1 MHRPGAVVKVQRLRP
16 HTRGFTLI
24 ELLVVVGFLSLIC
37 AIAIP
42 FLLSALNPHDAAEPT
57 VVAEQ
62 TLVQSPPRARVLD
75 GAEGRSAEIEAL
87 KMAIDLHTEPVLDG
101 FRVHTGFTAKVELA
115 LRVRNPD
122 PSLELVELDF
132 PFPPGLLEAREV
144 ELVALRAEDSPHT
157 DEVDR
162 VDYSLEGIRWRGRI
176 APGEALDFRI
186 TYAASGRERLDFDVA
201 GESRSGE
208 VEIEL
213 KLADSAGIDTSELQI
228 PADALQP
235 SEVSAQTLRWSFDKL
250 LTASAIA
257 IELPAA
263 SSPVGRMIALCQL
276 AGLGVLLFGA
286 GLWFL
291 AEGYRPGV
299 LDDFR
304 WGHFL
309 LAALNYVVFF
319 VIFAVVAFFGRVEW
333 ALILAP
339 SVALPLLGLHLR
351 RVIDLHFALVRALPM
366 AALTL
371 VVVVAG
377 VYLEDARPYVLLSA
391 GVFVVGFVTV
401 SFESWSAGRLAL
413 AQQRRDEA
421 KERERS
427 AELAAQRELLAL
439 ARGQS
444 EALLLRAR
452 AELERRGG
460 GRRARL
466 EVLGAE
472 AELLEQAFGEVD
484 ELLGLL
490 AEGSGAGE
498 QVLTAAR
505 RRAGE
510 QVQRLAQQRDRLGE
524 TLEQL
529 ELEQLAAQRSHAEAV
544 EALARAVDRGAELL
558 TRHAELREATLS
570 EALRVQL
577 DESRQLLAQ
586 SECPTRAL
594 QLAHEACERELIRL
608 AGTVAPSSHCTSC
621 GSAALAGSAHCPDCG
636 SPRPFELRCG
646 SCPASTAIPE
656 KLLGGSLSSVEE
668 LYCHACGE
676 AVL

>member
-1 MHRPGAVVKVQRLRP
+1 MNSKHLRSQ
-16 HTRGFTLI
+16 TRGFTLI
-24 ELLVVVGFLSLIC
+24 ELLVVVGILSLIC
-37 AIAIP
+37 TLAIP
-42 FLLSALNPHDAAEPT
+42 FLLSLLSPYDAAEPRI
-57 VVAEQ
+57 AEQ

-75 GAEGRSAEIEAL
+75 GAEGRPAEIEAL
-87 KMAIDLHTEPVLDG
+87 KMAIELHTEPVLDG
-101 FRVHTGFTAKVELA
+101 FRVHTGFTAKVELG

-122 PSLELVELDF
+122 PKLEVVELDF

-144 ELVALRAEDSPHT
+144 ELVALRAEDSAHADT
-157 DEVDR
+157 LER
-162 VDYSLEGIRWRGRI
+162 VDYSLEGIRWRGRV
-176 APGEALDFRI
+176 APGEVLDFRI

-213 KLADSAGIDTSELQI
+213 NLADSTDTTASDLQI

-235 SEVSAQTLRWSFDKL
+235 SEVSARTLRWSFDKL

-263 SSPVGRMIALCQL
+263 SSPVGRLIALCQL

-339 SVALPLLGLHLR
+339 SVSLPLLGLHLR

-366 AALTL
+366 AALSL
-371 VVVVAG
+371 AVVVAG
-377 VYLEDARPYVLLSA
+377 VYLDEARPYVLLAA

-413 AQQRRDEA
+413 AEQRRAEA
-421 KERERS
+421 SERQRAQEIG
-427 AELAAQRELLAL
+427 AQRELLARARVQAEGLL
-439 ARGQS
+439 ARAQ
-444 EALLLRAR
+444 R
-452 AELERRGG
+452 ELEGEGR

-466 EVLGAE
+466 EVLGGDAM
-472 AELLEQAFGEVD
+472 ALEQAMNEVE
-484 ELLGLL
+484 ELVTRL
-490 AEGSGAGE
+490 GSGLASEESVAVTKGHASE
-498 QVLTAAR
+498 AVQQLMRAR
-505 RRAGE
+505 E
-510 QVQRLAQQRDRLGE
+510 RLGE
-524 TLEQL
+524 TLDQL
-529 ELEQLAAQRSHAEAV
+529 EIEKLAVQHGRGQAV
-544 EALARAVDRGAELL
+544 EALALAIEHGVELL
-558 TRHAELREATLS
+558 THHSELREAEQS
-570 EALRVQL
+570 QALRTQL
-577 DESRQLLAQ
+577 DEGRRLLAA
-586 SECPTRAL
+586 SESPTRAL
-594 QLAHEACERELIRL
+594 ELARHACERELVRL
-608 AGTVAPSSHCTSC
+608 AAVVAPSSHCTNC
-621 GSAALAGSAHCPDCG
+621 GSAALAGSAHCSDCG

-646 SCPASTAIPE
+646 SCQASTAIPTN
-656 KLLGGSLSSVEE
+656 LLSASASSLEA

-676 AVL
+676 PL